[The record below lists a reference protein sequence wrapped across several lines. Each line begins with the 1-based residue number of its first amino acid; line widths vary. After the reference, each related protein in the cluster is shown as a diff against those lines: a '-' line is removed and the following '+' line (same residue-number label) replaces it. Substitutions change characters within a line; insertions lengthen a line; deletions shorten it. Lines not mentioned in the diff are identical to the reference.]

1 MSEIIIESATRF
13 PSIGLKKNKIF
24 KIYHSGK
31 EGNHSTFFFDV
42 IKEFNLEKVKR
53 ILITIGP
60 GRFTSLRVGLSF
72 ALGLAIPRKIKIIPL
87 NTFDIVENKLSK
99 KFSDFGIFLKK
110 GGEGFLYRKKG
121 DDKIYVVKEIKDNL
135 PLFTFEPVKIDFE
148 YNIIMIDPLMMYE
161 YYIENKEKLEETI
174 DYDKIKL
181 LYSFLPYEKSLI
193 EKGKIKGYS

>member
-13 PSIGLKKNKIF
+13 PSIGIKKNKIF
-24 KIYHSGK
+24 KIYYSGK
-31 EGNHSTFFFDV
+31 EGNHSTFFFEI
-42 IKEFNLEKVKR
+42 IKEFNLNEVER

-72 ALGLAIPRKIKIIPL
+72 ALGLAIPRKIKIVPI
-87 NTFDIVENKLSK
+87 NTFDIVETKLFK
-99 KFSDFGIFLKK
+99 KYLDFGIFLKK

-121 DDKIYVVKEIKDNL
+121 DDKTYIVKEIKDNL
-135 PLFTFEPVKIDFE
+135 PLFTFEPVKVDME
-148 YNIIMIDPLMMYE
+148 YNIIILDPLMMYE
-161 YYIENKEKLEETI
+161 YYIEKNRELEETD
-174 DYDKIKL
+174 DYEKIKL